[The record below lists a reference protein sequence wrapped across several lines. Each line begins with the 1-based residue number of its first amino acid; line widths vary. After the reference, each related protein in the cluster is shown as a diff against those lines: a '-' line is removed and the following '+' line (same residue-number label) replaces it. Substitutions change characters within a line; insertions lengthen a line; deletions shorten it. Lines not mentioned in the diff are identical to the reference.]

1 MGRVALALGHP
12 VGQPPACL
20 LAWHAWEGSIHA
32 HLQGMY
38 WVNGLN
44 KRGPSCSSP
53 TLPNFFRFPLI
64 LRPVPMETRV
74 VARGGRSDQNV
85 VP

>member
-20 LAWHAWEGSIHA
+20 LAWHAWAGSIHA

-44 KRGPSCSSP
+44 KRGPS
-53 TLPNFFRFPLI
+53 
-64 LRPVPMETRV
+64 
-74 VARGGRSDQNV
+74 
-85 VP
+85 